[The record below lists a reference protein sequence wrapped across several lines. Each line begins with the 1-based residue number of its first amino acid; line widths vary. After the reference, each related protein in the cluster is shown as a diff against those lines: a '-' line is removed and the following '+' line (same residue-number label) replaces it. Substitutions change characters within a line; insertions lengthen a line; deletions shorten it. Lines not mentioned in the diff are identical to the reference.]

1 MKPARVQTKVQ
12 LEALVSKLNDHSKRV
27 AAKLVEA
34 KLIEAGEAAPAGGS
48 APPAAPAS
56 AASPAPAPPKG
67 TPASPTEEKP
77 AADGEEAVGVKAVV
91 DQLNA
96 IRGGQSFKE
105 QKVMDELTRYFDG
118 LEQSEQEAL
127 HAYLK
132 GLAQIVSGQVEAGA
146 AEEPSDHGVDMQASG
161 KKTRNIK
168 PNVTRKASTP
178 AAAPVG
184 APVTKTIAP
193 SKEDTTAPAPIIPK
207 KR

>member
-1 MKPARVQTKVQ
+1 MKTAHAQTKVQ
-12 LEALVSKLNDHSKRV
+12 LEALVSKLNDHMKRV
-27 AAKLVEA
+27 AAKL
-34 KLIEAGEAAPAGGS
+34 KLVEAGEAAPAGGS

-56 AASPAPAPPKG
+56 AASPAQAAPPKD
-67 TPASPTEEKP
+67 TPASPTEENP
-77 AADGEEAVGVKAVV
+77 ATDGEEAVGVKAVV

-146 AEEPSDHGVDMQASG
+146 AEEPSDHGVNMQASG

-168 PNVTRKASTP
+168 PNVTRRPASPT
-178 AAAPVG
+178 AAPIG

>member
-1 MKPARVQTKVQ
+1 MKTAHAQTKVQ
-12 LEALVSKLNDHSKRV
+12 LEALVSKLNDHMKRV
-27 AAKLVEA
+27 AAKL
-34 KLIEAGEAAPAGGS
+34 KLVEAGEAAPAGGS

-56 AASPAPAPPKG
+56 AASPAQAAPPKD
-67 TPASPTEEKP
+67 TPASPTEENP
-77 AADGEEAVGVKAVV
+77 ATDGEEAVGVKAVV

-146 AEEPSDHGVDMQASG
+146 AEEPSDHGVETQASG

-168 PNVTRKASTP
+168 PNVTRRPASPT
-178 AAAPVG
+178 AAPIG